1 MITKG
6 DKILICVVLLLSFLL
21 LAGFQIFGFAAEKT
35 YAVIEINAK
44 PFQKISLDENG
55 SNFKLAVPSGHHKS
69 IVEVD
74 KDRIRIIYSDCPD
87 QDCVRQGWVSRPG
100 QIVVCLPNKIVIKI
114 VNGNNRYDNDIDG
127 VSF

>member
-21 LAGFQIFGFAAEKT
+21 LAAFQIFGFAAEKT
-35 YAVIEINAK
+35 YAVIEVNGK
-44 PFQKISLDENG
+44 LFQKILLGENG
-55 SNFKLAVPSGHHKS
+55 SNFKLTVPAGNHKS

-74 KDRIRIIYSDCPD
+74 KDKVRIIYSDCPD
-87 QDCVRQGWVSRPG
+87 QDCVRQGWISRPG
-100 QIVVCLPNKIVIKI
+100 QIIVCLPNKIVIKI
-114 VNGNNRYDNDIDG
+114 VNGNTGHDNDIDG